1 MVNGRVAPAAPRAA
15 APGAA
20 PRVVSAPRRDVRTAP
35 ATLARKHPAAQAR
48 TRFVFLVIGLLGGG
62 LLCLLLVNTV
72 LATGSFQ
79 ITALQQQN
87 VELAQQA
94 QVLQA
99 SIARQESPAVL
110 AKRARQLGMTEPP
123 LLHFLDLKTNR
134 IASEPSRVRGVLPV
148 PGYTP

>member
-1 MVNGRVAPAAPRAA
+1 VGAP
-15 APGAA
+15 
-20 PRVVSAPRRDVRTAP
+20 
-35 ATLARKHPAAQAR
+35 ARKHPAAQAR
-48 TRFVFLVIGLLGGG
+48 TRFVFLVVGLLGGG
-62 LLCLLLVNTV
+62 LLCLLLVNTI

-87 VELAQQA
+87 VELAQRA

-110 AKRARQLGMTEPP
+110 AKRARQLGMTAPP
-123 LLHFLDLKTNR
+123 LLHFLNLRTNR
-134 IASEPSRVRGVLPV
+134 IAREPSHVRGVIPV